1 MPSTVPRLHNKA
13 KIKMS
18 SGKDSPIVYLL
29 ALEPSGD
36 ALGAELIEAIGQEL
50 KGKVTFAG
58 VGGQAMHER
67 GLVSLFDASDLALL
81 GIFEVL
87 PKARLVFR
95 RVREVLLDIERVQ
108 PDILVTIDSWGFT
121 GRIHKAL
128 TKQGSPLKRVR
139 FVAPQVWAWRPGRA
153 KQLSKWIDHLLALF
167 PFEPPLFEAAGLP
180 ATWVGHPVVD
190 RKRDLEAG
198 ARLRKQLNISK
209 SATVLAMLPG
219 SRRSEV
225 KSLTP
230 VFSETIAQLHQHIP
244 DLVIVVPTVKG
255 VSADVREWA
264 LTVPGGAHVL
274 EGASDKFAALEA
286 SDIALAASGTVT
298 LELARAQVPHVI
310 AYKVNPLSAFVFR
323 RLTLT
328 KYVNL
333 INILLDKEVIPECL
347 QQDCTAGK
355 LAAELKNLLKGTPQR
370 VLQIAAFEEALNK
383 LTPPSGKA
391 SQAAALCVIKLL
403 R

>member
-1 MPSTVPRLHNKA
+1 
-13 KIKMS
+13 MS
-18 SGKDSPIVYLL
+18 SGKDRPIVYLL

-36 ALGAELIEAIGQEL
+36 ALGAGLIEAISQEL
-50 KGKVTFAG
+50 KGEVTFAG

-67 GLVSLFDASDLALL
+67 GLISLFDASDLALL

-87 PKARLVFR
+87 PKASLVFR

-139 FVAPQVWAWRPGRA
+139 YVAPQVWAWRSGRA
-153 KQLSKWIDHLLALF
+153 KQLSKWIDHLLTLF
-167 PFEPPLFEAAGLP
+167 PFEPPLFEAAGLS

-190 RKRDLEAG
+190 RNKDVEAG
-198 ARLRKQLNISK
+198 ARLRERLNISK
-209 SATVLAMLPG
+209 SATVLAVLPG

-230 VFSETIAQLHQHIP
+230 IFSETIAHLHQHIS
-244 DLVIVVPTVKG
+244 DLVIIVPTVTG
-255 VSADVREWA
+255 VSVDVREWA
-264 LTVPGGAHVL
+264 STVPGGVQVL
-274 EGASDKFAALEA
+274 EGAFDKFAAMEA

-310 AYKVNPLSAFVFR
+310 AYKVNSLSAFVFR

-333 INILLDKEVIPECL
+333 VNILLDKKVVPECL
-347 QQDCTAGK
+347 QQDCNAK
-355 LAAELKNLLKGTPQR
+355 RLADELKNLLKGKSGR
-370 VLQIAAFEEALNK
+370 LDQIAAFDEALSQ
-383 LTPPSGKA
+383 LTPPNGNA
-391 SQAAALCVIKLL
+391 SQAAALSVINLMS
-403 R
+403 

>member
-1 MPSTVPRLHNKA
+1 
-13 KIKMS
+13 MS
-18 SGKDSPIVYLL
+18 SGKDRPIVYLL

-36 ALGAELIEAIGQEL
+36 ALGAGLIDEIRQEL
-50 KGKVTFAG
+50 QGEVSFAG
-58 VGGQAMHER
+58 VGGPAMQER
-67 GLVSLFDASDLALL
+67 GLISLFDASDLALL

-128 TKQGSPLKRVR
+128 TKRRSVLKRVR
-139 FVAPQVWAWRPGRA
+139 YVAPQVWAWRPGRA
-153 KQLSKWIDHLLALF
+153 KQLSRWIDHLLTLF
-167 PFEPPLFEAAGLP
+167 PFEPPLFEAAGLST
-180 ATWVGHPVVD
+180 TWVGHPVVD
-190 RKRDLEAG
+190 RKRDVEAG
-198 ARLRKQLNISK
+198 ARLRERLNISE
-209 SATVLAMLPG
+209 SATVLALLPG

-230 VFSETIAQLHQHIP
+230 VFSEAITQLQRYIP
-244 DLVIVVPTVKG
+244 ELVIVVPTVTG
-255 VSADVREWA
+255 VSTEVKNWIST
-264 LTVPGGAHVL
+264 LPGFVHML
-274 EGASDKFAALEA
+274 EGEADKFAALEA
-286 SDIALAASGTVT
+286 SEIALAASGTVT

-333 INILLDKEVIPECL
+333 INIILDKQVIPECL
-347 QQDCTAGK
+347 QQDCTATQ
-355 LAAELKNLLKGTPQR
+355 LARELRNLLKGKPGR
-370 VLQIAAFEEALNK
+370 LDQISAFDEALSQ
-383 LTPPSGKA
+383 LTPPNGSA
-391 SQAAALCVIKLL
+391 SQAAALAVVKLL
-403 R
+403 T